1 MLPPLAN
8 TRIANGSE
16 VELNL
21 VRLLLEDTA
30 LSRSDIFIRVYIL
43 YYFNHG
49 RGTAKYRESVCLS
62 VCLSASVSQ
71 KPVFRTSLKCPYVVL
86 RRRSILN
93 RVSISDDILF
103 RTRCAVATFLPVLW
117 MTSRPRVSTALT
129 GDANRT
135 CVPVNLQWTLL
146 TTKSDS

>member
-16 VELNL
+16 VELNF
-21 VRLLLEDTA
+21 VRILLEDTA
-30 LSRSDIFIRVYIL
+30 LSRSDIFIL

-71 KPVFRTSLKCPYVVL
+71 KPVVRTSLKCPYVVL

-117 MTSRPRVSTALT
+117 MTSRPRVSTAHI

>member
-62 VCLSASVSQ
+62 VCERISKTSSQNVAKVSVCG
-71 KPVFRTSLKCPYVVL
+71 PATSLNFKPCF
-86 RRRSILN
+86 N
-93 RVSISDDILF
+93 
-103 RTRCAVATFLPVLW
+103 
-117 MTSRPRVSTALT
+117 
-129 GDANRT
+129 
-135 CVPVNLQWTLL
+135 
-146 TTKSDS
+146 K